1 MRLWIPVT
9 ICIILTLFF
18 PVLADIKTVP
28 PGGTVFIG
36 EENLDI
42 SGSGVSSGSQIA
54 WWAPGTS
61 LDEAPADT
69 VTVSNP
75 ARFSAL
81 SATFLGKEGIW
92 YTLTTKTP
100 VMKIKQPKLK
110 VKIKDTT
117 SDFDATGKWL
127 PRGHLAS
134 FQIESNLYEIRSRG
148 GISGAPVDILITT
161 PSRSEYSTVS
171 GPSGSFR
178 LNGIPVSSSL
188 YDTGPVWNTGG
199 TDSGTYTIQA
209 KCTANELDSNSAD
222 PGTGVSEPITVLIQD
237 INPLSNSGR
246 QVGIETGSS
255 STDTGE
261 KITQVPT
268 IKATPAQTMTTGAA
282 VTVSQNNMATSSPRG
297 TSIVT
302 TQQTEVP
309 VPASSIQQPVAN
321 QSPLPVPPTITQAS
335 QVPTDTPVPAL
346 PVPVQTKS
354 VPLSVPGVILTVF
367 AAMAALCR
375 AGKR

>member
-9 ICIILTLFF
+9 ICIILTLFS
-18 PVLADIKTVP
+18 PVLGDIKTVP

-42 SGSGVSSGSQIA
+42 SGSGVSSGSHIA

-61 LDEAPADT
+61 LDETPSDT

-81 SATFLGKEGIW
+81 GATFSGKEGIW

-110 VKIKDTT
+110 VKIRDTT

-148 GISGAPVDILITT
+148 GISGAPVDIIITT
-161 PSRSEYSTVS
+161 PTRSEYSTVS
-171 GPSGSFR
+171 GPSGSFS
-178 LNGIPVSSSL
+178 LKGIPVSSSL

-246 QVGIETGSS
+246 QVEIETGSN
-255 STDTGE
+255 STGAGE
-261 KITQVPT
+261 KITRAPT
-268 IKATPAQTMTTGAA
+268 IKPTPLQTMTTGAA
-282 VTVSQNNMATSSPRG
+282 APLPQSSMASPSPSG
-297 TSIVT
+297 TSRAT

-309 VPASSIQQPVAN
+309 VPAASLQPAAT
-321 QSPLPVPPTITQAS
+321 QSPLSASATIQVSQA
-335 QVPTDTPVPAL
+335 PTDTPASAS
-346 PVPVQTKS
+346 PVPTQTKS
-354 VPLSVPGVILTVF
+354 TPLSAPGAIIAIF
-367 AAMAALCR
+367 ASMAALCL
-375 AGKR
+375 APKRY

>member
-1 MRLWIPVT
+1 MRLWIPFA
-9 ICIILTLFF
+9 ICIILTLFS

-61 LDEAPADT
+61 LDETPSDT
-69 VTVSNP
+69 MTVSNP

-81 SATFLGKEGIW
+81 GATFSGKEGIW
-92 YTLTTKTP
+92 YTLATKTP
-100 VMKIKQPKLK
+100 VLKIKQPKLK
-110 VKIKDTT
+110 VKIRDTT

-148 GISGAPVDILITT
+148 DISGAPVDIIITT
-161 PSRSEYSTVS
+161 PTKSEYSAVS
-171 GPSGSFR
+171 GPSGSNS
-178 LNGIPVSSSL
+178 LKGIPVSSSL

-209 KCTANELDSNSAD
+209 KCTANNLDSNSVD

-237 INPLSNSGR
+237 INPLSKSGR
-246 QVGIETGSS
+246 QVEIETGSN
-255 STDTGE
+255 STSNGE
-261 KITQVPT
+261 KITQIPT
-268 IKATPAQTMTTGAA
+268 IKATPSQTKTTGAA
-282 VTVSQNNMATSSPRG
+282 ASVLQNSTARDQSG
-297 TSIVT
+297 TSQT
-302 TQQTEVP
+302 ATQQTEAPVSTTSFQQPVTNQTLLTPSATITQALEAAPIAP
-309 VPASSIQQPVAN
+309 VPAS
-321 QSPLPVPPTITQAS
+321 PVPT
-335 QVPTDTPVPAL
+335 
-346 PVPVQTKS
+346 QTKS
-354 VPLSVPGVILTVF
+354 APLSASGTVLSVF
-367 AAMAALCR
+367 AAMAALCLS
-375 AGKR
+375 AKR

>member
-1 MRLWIPVT
+1 MHVWIPVA
-9 ICIILTLFF
+9 ICIILTLFS

-42 SGSGVSSGSQIA
+42 SGSGASSRSQIA

-61 LDEAPADT
+61 LDETPTDT
-69 VTVSNP
+69 VTISNP

-81 SATFLGKEGIW
+81 GATFSGKEGIW
-92 YTLTTKTP
+92 YTLATKTP

-110 VKIKDTT
+110 VKIRDTT

-148 GISGAPVDILITT
+148 GISGAPVDIIITT
-161 PSRSEYSTVS
+161 PVKSEYSAVS
-171 GPSGSFR
+171 GPSGSFS
-178 LNGIPVSSSL
+178 LKGIPVSSSL

-209 KCTANELDSNSAD
+209 KCTANNLDSNSDD

-237 INPLSNSGR
+237 INPLSTSGKQVTIESGSNS
-246 QVGIETGSS
+246 TGA
-255 STDTGE
+255 GE
-261 KITQVPT
+261 KITGLPTTTPSQTMTKGEEAAVLRDSISKAPSGTSQVTTQHTEIPVPT
-268 IKATPAQTMTTGAA
+268 I
-282 VTVSQNNMATSSPRG
+282 SL
-297 TSIVT
+297 
-302 TQQTEVP
+302 
-309 VPASSIQQPVAN
+309 QQPVTNSSTLTPAATITRVSEAPTN
-321 QSPLPVPPTITQAS
+321 TPVSASPVPTRTQS
-335 QVPTDTPVPAL
+335 T
-346 PVPVQTKS
+346 
-354 VPLSVPGVILTVF
+354 PLSVPGTILAVF
-367 AAMAALCR
+367 GAMTALCLG
-375 AGKR
+375 AKR